1 MATLLGPP
9 EIYNPKPQSLLNPA
23 IDDDA
28 AAATT
33 TTRTAPSDPFID
45 LMVSKF
51 NTPTSIEPQPPM
63 GFTENFS
70 PTFLSSGNPCLDFF
84 FHVVPD
90 TPPDSLTERLHVA
103 WAHNPLITLK
113 LVCNLRG
120 VRGTGKSDRNGF
132 YAAASW
138 LFSNHPKTLAA
149 NVPSLAEFGYFK
161 DLPEILYRLLE
172 GSDVRKNQKEQWL
185 SVKGSNKRNRFKRMR
200 SNKGKKS
207 APFQSVLK
215 KVAKP
220 VTEKEKARALREE
233 RRLSM
238 AKKLLDRYNGD
249 ENFRLLHDSVSDHFA
264 DCLKDDLQMLN
275 SGALTKISLAAKWC
289 PSVDSSFDRS
299 TLLCETIAKRIFPR
313 EGYA

>member
-1 MATLLGPP
+1 
-9 EIYNPKPQSLLNPA
+9 
-23 IDDDA
+23 
-28 AAATT
+28 
-33 TTRTAPSDPFID
+33 
-45 LMVSKF
+45 
-51 NTPTSIEPQPPM
+51 M

-103 WAHNPLITLK
+103 WAHNPLTTLK

-185 SVKGSNKRNRFKRMR
+185 SVKGSNKRNRFKRIR
-200 SNKGKKS
+200 SNKEKKT
-207 APFQSVLK
+207 APFHSVLK

-220 VTEKEKARALREE
+220 VTEKEKAHALREE

-264 DCLKDDLQMLN
+264 YCLKDDLQKLN
-275 SGALTKISLAAKWC
+275 SGALAKISLAAKWC

-313 EGYA
+313 E